1 MANRL
6 VERMS
11 KRRVLVGILS
21 LLLVL
26 AGVAGIAIYR
36 ATGTFAVAIP
46 AALKGY
52 APGTLLSVE
61 RTGKYPA
68 FATQIILNR
77 VELPEPIDVTRGIAL
92 YRLRYHTTNKDGS
105 VVVASGLVALPN
117 KSKLESVVVYF
128 HGTNAERL
136 TAPSQPG
143 LGEGLLIAAA
153 TAGTG
158 NVLVAPDYLGLGESH
173 EVHPYLYTK
182 ATVTSSIDLLRAA
195 RSFVEHLRGDW
206 PTSLFLIGFSQGG
219 HATLAVQR
227 ELESLH
233 DPNFQ
238 VTASA
243 PIAGPFHLREVSF
256 PNALTG
262 KTKSHAFY
270 LAYLANSYAYV
281 YGQPLETLL
290 QAPYV
295 EQVPILFNGDHTTET
310 ISAALPTDPRQLFN
324 PEFLAAFQRGSP
336 HWFLE
341 ALAEN
346 DVYDWTPIAPI
357 RIYFGEHD
365 VDVPPEEA
373 RRTASEMQQR
383 GADVQAVS
391 VGPVGHDESVL
402 RAVPQALD
410 WFREMVHESKSHRSA
425 RLVLPSAQLLRTRCC
440 HS

>member
-1 MANRL
+1 MR
-6 VERMS
+6 
-11 KRRVLVGILS
+11 KRRVVVGIL
-21 LLLVL
+21 LLLLMLV
-26 AGVAGIAIYR
+26 GVAGIAVYR

-46 AALKGY
+46 ASLKGNE
-52 APGTLLSVE
+52 PGTLLSVE

-77 VELPEPIDVTRGIAL
+77 VDLPEPIEVTQGITL
-92 YRLRYHTTNKDGS
+92 YRLRYHTTRKGCVD
-105 VVVASGLVALPN
+105 VASGLVALPHG
-117 KSKLESVVVYF
+117 SKLKSVVVYH
-128 HGTNAERL
+128 HGTNAERR

-173 EVHPYLYTK
+173 VVHPYLCTK
-182 ATVTSSIDLLRAA
+182 PTVTSSVDLLRAA

-206 PTSLFLIGFSQGG
+206 PTSLFLMGFSQGG

-233 DPNFQ
+233 DPSFQ

-270 LAYLANSYAYV
+270 LAYLANSYASV

-310 ISAALPTDPRQLFN
+310 ISAALPTDPRRLFN

-346 DVYDWTPIAPI
+346 DVYDWTPVAPI
-357 RIYFGEHD
+357 RIYFGDHD

-383 GADVQAVS
+383 GADVQAIS
-391 VGPVGHDESVL
+391 VGPVSHDESAL

-410 WFREMVHESKSHRSA
+410 WFRKMVHEGKSHRSA
-425 RLVLPSAQLLRTRCC
+425 GLLLPAAQLARTRCC